1 VQVQEI
7 RETQEGFLMQGTYSV
22 VASSGVVCISLNT
35 VARLQLVIANKL
47 TSRFVVVSKAV
58 VVSA

>member
-1 VQVQEI
+1 
-7 RETQEGFLMQGTYSV
+7 MQGTYSV